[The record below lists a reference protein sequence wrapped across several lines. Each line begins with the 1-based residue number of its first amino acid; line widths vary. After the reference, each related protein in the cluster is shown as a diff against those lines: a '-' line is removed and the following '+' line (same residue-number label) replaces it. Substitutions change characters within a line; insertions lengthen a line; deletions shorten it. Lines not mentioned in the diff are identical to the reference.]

1 MSDDCDLLTS
11 QVIDAWFN
19 LPNNITVNY
28 SGMSDCISQR
38 NAQRAAYMMAS
49 KKPTLATQSE
59 LQELT
64 NCCALPSATLEAD
77 LANCEQ
83 RRTAELDNSL
93 AKIWWQHLNNKLPVI
108 AYKWL
113 TPIATIPC
121 LRVEQEAIDLIA
133 VAAEQATALLME
145 PLLHTASSKPFTQDV
160 VLAPTS
166 SHQGG
171 QLLNYILSHDDLA
184 PVLLNWLHSWPSLM
198 SHGALKCCRN
208 LHSICSDVARQHNN
222 WMSEIRSGRLLFWL
236 HCDPPSAREELAPL
250 IIDDCRNSMVTLTV
264 QAARRLA
271 ARYAGICKLSAEAV
285 EASIEASSPRRRA
298 ILMCRAGDSMPTVK
312 LNRLLGIRTMALL
325 HTWAAATA
333 RYRAHILGRVI
344 DIRASV
350 ADYVKTEIKPLLARW
365 LQQTYCP
372 AESKLGRVLGR
383 RALWLTIAA
392 KSKMKAMVQQFG
404 GDRRRLLQL
413 FRLKWLST
421 LP

>member
-1 MSDDCDLLTS
+1 
-11 QVIDAWFN
+11 
-19 LPNNITVNY
+19 
-28 SGMSDCISQR
+28 
-38 NAQRAAYMMAS
+38 MAS

-171 QLLNYILSHDDLA
+171 QLLNYILSHDDL
-184 PVLLNWLHSWPSLM
+184 PPMLLNLLHNWPSLM
-198 SHGALKCCRN
+198 SHRALKYWQEP
-208 LHSICSDVARQHNN
+208 AQ
-222 WMSEIRSGRLLFWL
+222 RLFV
-236 HCDPPSAREELAPL
+236 C
-250 IIDDCRNSMVTLTV
+250 
-264 QAARRLA
+264 
-271 ARYAGICKLSAEAV
+271 GKLSRDLDE
-285 EASIEASSPRRRA
+285 
-298 ILMCRAGDSMPTVK
+298 
-312 LNRLLGIRTMALL
+312 
-325 HTWAAATA
+325 
-333 RYRAHILGRVI
+333 
-344 DIRASV
+344 
-350 ADYVKTEIKPLLARW
+350 
-365 LQQTYCP
+365 
-372 AESKLGRVLGR
+372 
-383 RALWLTIAA
+383 
-392 KSKMKAMVQQFG
+392 
-404 GDRRRLLQL
+404 
-413 FRLKWLST
+413 
-421 LP
+421 